1 MVILIDIS
9 LMMSNAEPPF
19 KGLLANST
27 ASFEK
32 CPSLLLI
39 LLGSFLLS
47 VCGNSPHVLN
57 MRPLSD
63 TCLANVFSQSPT
75 CFFIFLIM
83 PSRSGAVCLGEVQFV
98 DF

>member
-9 LMMSNAEPPF
+9 LMMSNAVPPF

-47 VCGNSPHVLN
+47 VCGNFC
-57 MRPLSD
+57 MY
-63 TCLANVFSQSPT
+63 
-75 CFFIFLIM
+75 
-83 PSRSGAVCLGEVQFV
+83 
-98 DF
+98 

>member
-9 LMMSNAEPPF
+9 LMMSNAVPPF

-47 VCGNSPHVLN
+47 VCGNSLHVLN
-57 MRPLSD
+57 MRPCQIHALQTFSPSLR
-63 TCLANVFSQSPT
+63 LAFP
-75 CFFIFLIM
+75 FLDHAVQV
-83 PSRSGAVCLGEVQFV
+83 RSLLFG
-98 DF
+98 